1 MPSFVNRSGRVS
13 AHVSASVL
21 GLTFT
26 GLFFVSCNDLRFG
39 KKSTIHKDITTS
51 SQTDLPPSCREDD
64 DCPQRLRCCGGR
76 CFECCTDGHC
86 TAESAC
92 SQNIC
97 DDGECLKEPPL
108 QWPLKGA
115 VIEPPGA
122 LSLFTQEE
130 DLLAA
135 AAKHSVW
142 MFDLAFDPPSVYTTI
157 FFDHVI
163 AGLLM
168 KDGILYVKTHSD
180 VDGKD
185 RLHIV
190 NVTNPASPQKLPV
203 LRSDTIE
210 AFDVDG
216 LLLWAASKSI
226 LYLISLAS
234 PADPKVIETMS
245 LPCGV
250 DALSA
255 RDGSALVAC
264 GSSGLFEIDARDP
277 TRPELKK
284 LDIPGLMHAHKA
296 IGAKGLWALLGKFED
311 SEGAKKKLV
320 VLMREEDSGKLEKTS
335 EHDAEQVRDM
345 QFDGESILFEH
356 ESGPRFSMLGVDRE
370 KKPPA
375 VADAAISAFLSAG
388 CVISKLENAD
398 LSIGCRGRGKAL
410 IISAGNCKTLADA
423 DFRGSRGVV
432 GCAEGG
438 VFTLNTRIP
447 AFPAAVSYDVV
458 GESINGTFLMDGA
471 LVVTGSGSHI
481 FVINTY
487 GKKSEDPVSL
497 DYKKACGFDLVD
509 AEYSGTG
516 SMAVVVDSDEVLRIL
531 RIPTDGSELE
541 CTEGMDLV
549 TAPIALKVDEESAT
563 AYVLEKTGLEI
574 IDISDPS
581 APGAVTTIS
590 GNDFDAF
597 AGTGKSVFA
606 ADHGLKQQST
616 TTWALPGRG
625 IWHILHGPDGW
636 KQYGVWSGADVFDL
650 FIAGDR
656 LLAGRKNGILVF
668 KQQEGK
674 ADYDLVHE
682 IVISGSSP
690 RKLVMGGEVLW
701 VLGKDRMEGLR
712 LSFPKTGFV
721 DIGGFEYRGKIDEG
735 LLPGIEAWDGSI
747 MSAASLRFDKKKHFI
762 IRANPAGEL
771 FAFEENKGSLA
782 LVKTIFGLDKI
793 DRIRTAGEDRVLA
806 WSADGHIGL
815 FEFPEPPGA
824 GKKVLSVTLETG
836 AAIRDA
842 AADKRSVCLVLDT
855 GELGVVDTSKK
866 PGTVVTVK
874 GIKTGDAASI
884 EAGKFRCWGIDAA
897 GGVFGV
903 NIIDPA
909 SPVMET
915 YLSTHMIGQVQRILL
930 HGDRLFAASGD
941 RLYVIDATAPD
952 KLVLSGAGDITPC
965 EVKGIFVVDNAVVIH
980 GELDGDTVLQVVDVS
995 DPQEPEYA
1003 GSYAMATPLDF
1014 IEPVGSRLLV
1024 AAAEGDL
1031 DPPRWFDLPC
1041 REKK

>member
-1 MPSFVNRSGRVS
+1 MCSFGNRSGRCS
-13 AHVSASVL
+13 ARVTAPVL
-21 GLTFT
+21 VLALT
-26 GLFFVSCNDLRFG
+26 GLFLVSCNGLRFG
-39 KKSTIHKDITTS
+39 KKSTFHEDIYTTS
-51 SQTDLPPSCREDD
+51 KTDLPAPCKEDD
-64 DCPQRLRCCGGR
+64 DCPQRLRCCGWR
-76 CFECCTDGHC
+76 CFECCSDRHC

-122 LSLFTQEE
+122 LSLFTQEDE
-130 DLLAA
+130 LLAA
-135 AAKHSVW
+135 AANHSVW

-157 FFDHVI
+157 FFDYRI
-163 AGLLM
+163 TGLLM
-168 KDGILYVKTHSD
+168 KDGILYARTHSD
-180 VDGKD
+180 EDGKD

-203 LRSDTIE
+203 LRSDAIE

-216 LLLWAASKSI
+216 LLLWAASRSV

-234 PADPKVIETMS
+234 PADPTVIEYMS
-245 LPCGV
+245 MPCSV

-255 RDGSALVAC
+255 QDGVALVAC
-264 GSSGLFEIDARDP
+264 GGSGLFEIDARDP

-284 LDIPGLMHAHKA
+284 LDVPGLWHAKKA
-296 IGAKGLWALLGKFED
+296 VGAMGLWALLGEFE
-311 SEGAKKKLV
+311 EGAGTKNKLV
-320 VLMREEDSGKLEKTS
+320 VLRRAEESGKLEKIF
-335 EHDAEQVRDM
+335 EHDAALVTDM
-345 QFDGESILFEH
+345 QFDGKSVLLEH
-356 ESGPRFSMLGVDRE
+356 DGPRFSMVGVDD

-375 VADAAISAFLSAG
+375 SADAAASAFLSDG

-398 LSIGCRGRGKAL
+398 LSIRCKGRNRPLEIPAGSCR
-410 IISAGNCKTLADA
+410 TLADA

-915 YLSTHMIGQVQRILL
+915 YLSTHMIGRTERILL

-952 KLVLSGAGDITPC
+952 KLVLSGAEDITPC
-965 EVKGIFVVDNAVVIH
+965 NVKGILAVDNAVVIQ
-980 GELDGDTVLQVVDVS
+980 GELDGDTLLQVVDVS
-995 DPQEPEYA
+995 DPEEPEHF
-1003 GSYAMATPLDF
+1003 GSYAMAIPADI

-1024 AAAEGDL
+1024 AAAQGDP
-1031 DPPRWFDLPC
+1031 DPPRWLDLPC
-1041 REKK
+1041 RGKK